1 MFETDIVITNFT
13 INNNI
18 INTKSNMTYNTW
30 TMININSTIFTDR
43 TITNLT
49 ILEIKTDN
57 NNIIVSEFNSSII
70 SKRNNTI
77 IFTDNSVRNT
87 IKIIW
92 DYLTDL
98 FAFLRLS
105 SA

>member
-1 MFETDIVITNFT
+1 MFDTDIAITNFT

-43 TITNLT
+43 TIIKPT

-70 SKRNNTI
+70 SK
-77 IFTDNSVRNT
+77 
-87 IKIIW
+87 
-92 DYLTDL
+92 
-98 FAFLRLS
+98 
-105 SA
+105 

>member
-1 MFETDIVITNFT
+1 MLGKTTNTKSYKNEMFDTDIVITNFT
-13 INNNI
+13 INNNRI

-43 TITNLT
+43 TITKPT

-70 SKRNNTI
+70 SK
-77 IFTDNSVRNT
+77 
-87 IKIIW
+87 
-92 DYLTDL
+92 
-98 FAFLRLS
+98 
-105 SA
+105 

>member
-1 MFETDIVITNFT
+1 MFDIDIIITNFT
-13 INNNI
+13 INNNNNRI

-43 TITNLT
+43 TITKPT

-70 SKRNNTI
+70 GK
-77 IFTDNSVRNT
+77 
-87 IKIIW
+87 
-92 DYLTDL
+92 
-98 FAFLRLS
+98 
-105 SA
+105 

>member
-1 MFETDIVITNFT
+1 MFDTDIAITNFT

-18 INTKSNMTYNTW
+18 INTKLNMTYSTW

-43 TITNLT
+43 TITKVT

-70 SKRNNTI
+70 SK
-77 IFTDNSVRNT
+77 
-87 IKIIW
+87 
-92 DYLTDL
+92 
-98 FAFLRLS
+98 
-105 SA
+105 

>member
-1 MFETDIVITNFT
+1 MLGKTTNTKSYKMFDTDIIITNFT
-13 INNNI
+13 INNNRI

-43 TITNLT
+43 TITKPT

-70 SKRNNTI
+70 SK
-77 IFTDNSVRNT
+77 
-87 IKIIW
+87 
-92 DYLTDL
+92 
-98 FAFLRLS
+98 
-105 SA
+105 

>member
-1 MFETDIVITNFT
+1 MFDTNIVITNFT

-30 TMININSTIFTDR
+30 TMININSTIFADR
-43 TITNLT
+43 TITKVT

-70 SKRNNTI
+70 SK
-77 IFTDNSVRNT
+77 
-87 IKIIW
+87 
-92 DYLTDL
+92 
-98 FAFLRLS
+98 
-105 SA
+105 

>member
-1 MFETDIVITNFT
+1 MLGKTTNMKSYKNEMFYTDIIITNFT
-13 INNNI
+13 INNNRI

-43 TITNLT
+43 TITKPT

-70 SKRNNTI
+70 SK
-77 IFTDNSVRNT
+77 
-87 IKIIW
+87 
-92 DYLTDL
+92 
-98 FAFLRLS
+98 
-105 SA
+105 

>member
-1 MFETDIVITNFT
+1 MFDTDIAITNFT

-43 TITNLT
+43 IITKPT

-70 SKRNNTI
+70 SK
-77 IFTDNSVRNT
+77 
-87 IKIIW
+87 
-92 DYLTDL
+92 
-98 FAFLRLS
+98 
-105 SA
+105 